1 MKYIACADLHL
12 RASKPILRTETDFLS
27 VCLDKVKQIVDL
39 ANEHEADIL
48 IAGDLFHSCTV
59 SYKVL
64 NKFSDYLDYLSNRII
79 FVDGQH
85 DRENHTNDFFNT
97 PILSLTTMGCGSRLF
112 LRNDRYGNTF
122 DSIYG
127 TSWKDEIPKIEA
139 DILLVHK
146 CVTPSKPPFFLKD
159 AVSAKEMLKTYP
171 NFKYIVT
178 GDYHESFMTE
188 YKGRFL
194 INPGSMTRMKIDQID
209 HEPSVY
215 LIDTNKEKVERI
227 KLKVKPAEEVFNL
240 DKSES
245 DKDFKKFQDEIKE
258 LIESLKIKARNPKY
272 KHILEQVIQQ
282 SRASK
287 SVQKIIKESMK

>member
-12 RASKPILRTETDFLS
+12 RATKPILRVETDFLS
-27 VCLDKVKQIVDL
+27 VCLNKVKQIVDL
-39 ANEHEADIL
+39 ANEHEAEIL

-59 SYKVL
+59 PYIVL
-64 NKFSDYLDYLSNRII
+64 NSVAQCLSYANKNVI

-85 DRENHTNDFFNT
+85 DRENHTNNFINT
-97 PILSLTTMGCGSRLF
+97 PILSLYYMNHNFKF
-112 LRNDRYGNTF
+112 LQNEHTNEVWGA
-122 DSIYG
+122 
-127 TSWKDEIPKIEA
+127 SWKQSVIPTNLKK

-146 CVTPSKPPFFLKD
+146 CITPSKPPFFLKD
-159 AVSAKEMLKTYP
+159 AISAKDMLKKYP

-194 INPGSMTRMKIDQID
+194 INPGSMTRMKIDQLD

-215 LIDTNKEKVERI
+215 LIDTSKEKVKRI
-227 KLKVKPAEEVFNL
+227 KLKVKPIEEVFDL
-240 DKSES
+240 SKSEK
-245 DKDFKKFQDEIKE
+245 DKDFKKFQEEIKE
-258 LIESLKIKARNPKY
+258 LVESLKIKAKNPKY

-282 SRASK
+282 SKASK